1 MKTRNLQGDVEV
13 VKVDNF
19 ELKEDLYYW
28 TKTSTWG
35 KIESD
40 GNMKVGLTDVGAATI
55 RTGILEIRPK
65 PLGTMVKQ
73 GEQIIILRLPK
84 AINPVESPISGT
96 ILKIN
101 SEVQQKPQLIKDK
114 PYESWIILIKPTNLE
129 EDLKN
134 LLKGSDPRALEWYIK
149 EVNTKIKR

>member
-1 MKTRNLQGDVEV
+1 L

-35 KIESD
+35 KIEPD
-40 GNMKVGLTDVGAATI
+40 GNMKIGITDVGVATI

-65 PLGTMVKQ
+65 QVGTMVKQ
-73 GEQIIILRLPK
+73 GEQIVIIRLPK
-84 AINPVESPISGT
+84 AINPIESPISGT

-114 PYESWIILIKPTNLE
+114 PYESWIILIKPANLE
-129 EDLKN
+129 GDLKN
-134 LLKGSDPRALEWYIK
+134 LLKGDDPKALDWYIK
-149 EVNTKIKR
+149 EVNMKIKK

>member
-1 MKTRNLQGDVEV
+1 M

-35 KIESD
+35 KIEPD
-40 GNMKVGLTDVGAATI
+40 GNMKIGITDVGVATI

-65 PLGTMVKQ
+65 QVGTMVKQ
-73 GEQIIILRLPK
+73 GEQIVIIRLPK
-84 AINPVESPISGT
+84 AINPIESPISGT

-114 PYESWIILIKPTNLE
+114 PYESWIILIKPANLE
-129 EDLKN
+129 GDLKN
-134 LLKGSDPRALEWYIK
+134 LLKGDDPKALDWYIK
-149 EVNTKIKR
+149 EVNMKIKK